1 MRLLLNL
8 LWVVLGGGWLIF
20 LEYALAGALL
30 CVTVVGIPFGLQ
42 CFKIALLGVFPFGR
56 DLRSTQAGMFGQGVG
71 LLLNVVWLVLAGLWI
86 FLSHLALA
94 VGLAVTLIGIPF
106 AYQHLKLALLALAP
120 FGQRLD

>member
-1 MRLLLNL
+1 
-8 LWVVLGGGWLIF
+8 
-20 LEYALAGALL
+20 
-30 CVTVVGIPFGLQ
+30 
-42 CFKIALLGVFPFGR
+42 
-56 DLRSTQAGMFGQGVG
+56 MFGQGVS